1 MELSK
6 LKEDAVHGTTEFP
19 LAVYKWEG
27 VGSYSV
33 PLHWHK
39 ETEII
44 CLESGR
50 FRLSVNMK
58 ELVVNAPALVFVGS
72 EEIHSIWL
80 EEGGREQAVVFD
92 VNMLSFENYDGVQH
106 KMIRPLV
113 DKKIRLPLLVDE
125 RHPIWEELSQIYQ
138 RIYKNAV
145 KKDLSAYLK
154 VKAELYHMLACL
166 YENGYLENVREG
178 RESDSYKIDTMKQV
192 LTFIHDNYGRKIQV
206 DEIASVA
213 GMNSQY
219 FCRYFKRT
227 TGKTVTEYLNE
238 IRINQASQELV
249 ETNDKIIEIAMR
261 CGYDNMGYFI
271 RRFCQLK
278 QMTPSEYRKKSK

>member
-1 MELSK
+1 MESSK
-6 LKEDAVHGTTEFP
+6 LKENAVHGTTEFP

-39 ETEII
+39 ETEVIS
-44 CLESGR
+44 LESGT

-58 ELVVNAPALVFVGS
+58 ELVVTAPALIFVGS

-92 VNMLSFENYDGVQH
+92 VNMLSFEYYDGVQH

-113 DKKIRLPLLVDE
+113 DKKIRLPLIIDE
-125 RHPIWEELSQIYQ
+125 KNSFWNELSQIYR
-138 RIYKNAV
+138 RIYENAV

-166 YENGYLENVREG
+166 YENGCLENVKDEQA
-178 RESDSYKIDTMKQV
+178 SDSYKIDTMKRV
-192 LTFIHDNYGRKIQV
+192 LTFIHDNYGRKIQI
-206 DEIASVA
+206 DEIAAVA
-213 GMNSQY
+213 GMNAQY

-227 TGKTVTEYLNE
+227 TGKTVTEYINE
-238 IRINQASQELV
+238 IRINRATQELL
-249 ETNDKIIEIAMR
+249 ETDDKIIEIAMR

-271 RRFCQLK
+271 RRFFQLK